1 MAPVTIHRVVV
12 VTLFLPQ
19 TVSFQVANDK
29 LSKPVDLNLIVPK
42 PNLIEGLAAK
52 HLNLPPT
59 PTPRE
64 EDPIDKLFS
73 PKPDQLNPLAQK
85 PPRPPLTQPRSR
97 AQRQDSGSKNQQ
109 DQRDF
114 SVLKPRRRR
123 SLSNSRIFAE
133 APWTFEPGPQG
144 NIGLQNAIKT
154 IENNLVKR
162 IWVGTLGMP
171 TDALTVRTREEIKQ
185 KLLQEHDSVLV
196 LVEDHEFEG
205 HYNQF
210 CKQVLWPTFHYVLPD
225 NPKSKGLDEQDN
237 SWKHYVAL
245 NQKFADS
252 IVEIYE
258 HGDII
263 WVNDYHLLLVPA
275 MVRKRLPNAMIGFF
289 LHIPFP
295 SSEVFKCLPVRKEIL
310 EGVLDS
316 DLIGFQTESFSRHFR
331 NTCSHLLSLETTPRG
346 IQLENNFV
354 SIGLFPIGIDVESLN
369 EKRKNSEVIEWCK
382 VLKEKYH
389 GKKLVVARDKLDY
402 VKGVRQKMLAFE
414 RFLTIHT
421 EWQEK
426 AVLIQVATS
435 TTEQNELQSQVSD
448 VVSRINSKFSNLAY
462 QPVVYLHKDITYS
475 QYLALLTAADACLIT
490 SLRDGMNLTSHE
502 YIFAGTFDY
511 FSKAI
516 RINPWDYRECAE
528 AIHEALTIS
537 ESNADAKWKA
547 LYSHVTTNNSQHWA
561 ESFITELEK
570 VHSDMQRRY
579 SIHIPHL
586 VPRSFSNEFATA
598 KKRLFLLDYDG
609 TIAAYERSPPQVSPS
624 TPSAKLIEVL
634 TKLTSNP
641 RNYVYIMSGRTVKR
655 LEEDLGSIPN
665 LENGAFLKLIGDR
678 RKWEELFSDIDMSWK
693 EQVNEIFEYY
703 HERTPGTL
711 IEQKEVSLVWH
722 YRNVDNLSYGSWQAA
737 ECQNHIQVSLGL
749 IYMIHAIAGN
759 KTIEVMPKD
768 VNKGVAIARI
778 LENLTPDFIL
788 CIGDDRTDEDMFDY
802 LNRLTNIKTVITCT
816 VGSKSTEANFFI
828 GGVSSVLSCLEML
841 TTEEFNI
848 I

>member
-1 MAPVTIHRVVV
+1 
-12 VTLFLPQ
+12 
-19 TVSFQVANDK
+19 
-29 LSKPVDLNLIVPK
+29 
-42 PNLIEGLAAK
+42 
-52 HLNLPPT
+52 
-59 PTPRE
+59 
-64 EDPIDKLFS
+64 
-73 PKPDQLNPLAQK
+73 
-85 PPRPPLTQPRSR
+85 
-97 AQRQDSGSKNQQ
+97 
-109 DQRDF
+109 
-114 SVLKPRRRR
+114 
-123 SLSNSRIFAE
+123 
-133 APWTFEPGPQG
+133 
-144 NIGLQNAIKT
+144 
-154 IENNLVKR
+154 
-162 IWVGTLGMP
+162 
-171 TDALTVRTREEIKQ
+171 
-185 KLLQEHDSVLV
+185 
-196 LVEDHEFEG
+196 
-205 HYNQF
+205 
-210 CKQVLWPTFHYVLPD
+210 
-225 NPKSKGLDEQDN
+225 
-237 SWKHYVAL
+237 
-245 NQKFADS
+245 
-252 IVEIYE
+252 
-258 HGDII
+258 
-263 WVNDYHLLLVPA
+263 
-275 MVRKRLPNAMIGFF
+275 
-289 LHIPFP
+289 
-295 SSEVFKCLPVRKEIL
+295 
-310 EGVLDS
+310 
-316 DLIGFQTESFSRHFR
+316 
-331 NTCSHLLSLETTPRG
+331 
-346 IQLENNFV
+346 
-354 SIGLFPIGIDVESLN
+354 
-369 EKRKNSEVIEWCK
+369 
-382 VLKEKYH
+382 
-389 GKKLVVARDKLDY
+389 
-402 VKGVRQKMLAFE
+402 
-414 RFLTIHT
+414 
-421 EWQEK
+421 
-426 AVLIQVATS
+426 
-435 TTEQNELQSQVSD
+435 
-448 VVSRINSKFSNLAY
+448 
-462 QPVVYLHKDITYS
+462 
-475 QYLALLTAADACLIT
+475 
-490 SLRDGMNLTSHE
+490 
-502 YIFAGTFDY
+502 
-511 FSKAI
+511 
-516 RINPWDYRECAE
+516 
-528 AIHEALTIS
+528 
-537 ESNADAKWKA
+537 A

-609 TIAAYERSPPQVSPS
+609 TIAAYERSPPQVPPS

-678 RKWEELFSDIDMSWK
+678 SKWEELFSDIDMSWK

-722 YRNVDNLSYGSWQAA
+722 YRNVDNLSYGAWQAA

>member
-73 PKPDQLNPLAQK
+73 PKSDQLNPLAQK

-162 IWVGTLGMP
+162 IW
-171 TDALTVRTREEIKQ
+171 
-185 KLLQEHDSVLV
+185 
-196 LVEDHEFEG
+196 
-205 HYNQF
+205 
-210 CKQVLWPTFHYVLPD
+210 VLWPTFHYVLPD

-310 EGVLDS
+310 EGVLDA

-354 SIGLFPIGIDVESLN
+354 SIGLFPIGVDVESLN
-369 EKRKNSEVIEWCK
+369 EKRFVETKKKFLLSNIP
-382 VLKEKYH
+382 

-502 YIFAGTFDY
+502 YIVCQEERHRPL
-511 FSKAI
+511 I
-516 RINPWDYRECAE
+516 
-528 AIHEALTIS
+528 IS
-537 ESNADAKWKA
+537 E
-547 LYSHVTTNNSQHWA
+547 
-561 ESFITELEK
+561 
-570 VHSDMQRRY
+570 
-579 SIHIPHL
+579 
-586 VPRSFSNEFATA
+586 
-598 KKRLFLLDYDG
+598 
-609 TIAAYERSPPQVSPS
+609 
-624 TPSAKLIEVL
+624 
-634 TKLTSNP
+634 
-641 RNYVYIMSGRTVKR
+641 
-655 LEEDLGSIPN
+655 
-665 LENGAFLKLIGDR
+665 
-678 RKWEELFSDIDMSWK
+678 
-693 EQVNEIFEYY
+693 
-703 HERTPGTL
+703 
-711 IEQKEVSLVWH
+711 
-722 YRNVDNLSYGSWQAA
+722 
-737 ECQNHIQVSLGL
+737 
-749 IYMIHAIAGN
+749 
-759 KTIEVMPKD
+759 
-768 VNKGVAIARI
+768 
-778 LENLTPDFIL
+778 
-788 CIGDDRTDEDMFDY
+788 
-802 LNRLTNIKTVITCT
+802 
-816 VGSKSTEANFFI
+816 
-828 GGVSSVLSCLEML
+828 
-841 TTEEFNI
+841 
-848 I
+848 

>member
-73 PKPDQLNPLAQK
+73 PKSDQLNPLAQK

-171 TDALTVRTREEIKQ
+171 TDALTVRT
-185 KLLQEHDSVLV
+185 H
-196 LVEDHEFEG
+196 
-205 HYNQF
+205 
-210 CKQVLWPTFHYVLPD
+210 

-310 EGVLDS
+310 EG
-316 DLIGFQTESFSRHFR
+316 TESFSRHFR

-354 SIGLFPIGIDVESLN
+354 SIGLFPIGVDVESLN
-369 EKRKNSEVIEWCK
+369 EKSNIP
-382 VLKEKYH
+382 

-490 SLRDGMNLTSHE
+490 SLRDATCIGANNASAQSLLKQDYKDNITLKEAKELAAKVLSKTMDSTTLTSE
-502 YIFAGTFDY
+502 KLE
-511 FSKAI
+511 FS
-516 RINPWDYRECAE
+516 
-528 AIHEALTIS
+528 TIS
-537 ESNADAKWKA
+537 LNDE
-547 LYSHVTTNNSQHWA
+547 
-561 ESFITELEK
+561 
-570 VHSDMQRRY
+570 
-579 SIHIPHL
+579 
-586 VPRSFSNEFATA
+586 
-598 KKRLFLLDYDG
+598 
-609 TIAAYERSPPQVSPS
+609 
-624 TPSAKLIEVL
+624 
-634 TKLTSNP
+634 
-641 RNYVYIMSGRTVKR
+641 
-655 LEEDLGSIPN
+655 
-665 LENGAFLKLIGDR
+665 
-678 RKWEELFSDIDMSWK
+678 
-693 EQVNEIFEYY
+693 
-703 HERTPGTL
+703 
-711 IEQKEVSLVWH
+711 
-722 YRNVDNLSYGSWQAA
+722 
-737 ECQNHIQVSLGL
+737 
-749 IYMIHAIAGN
+749 GN
-759 KTIEVMPKD
+759 KVVYHLYKPDEIDALLKEY
-768 VNKGVAIARI
+768 
-778 LENLTPDFIL
+778 NL
-788 CIGDDRTDEDMFDY
+788 GGQE
-802 LNRLTNIKTVITCT
+802 
-816 VGSKSTEANFFI
+816 TE
-828 GGVSSVLSCLEML
+828 S
-841 TTEEFNI
+841 
-848 I
+848 